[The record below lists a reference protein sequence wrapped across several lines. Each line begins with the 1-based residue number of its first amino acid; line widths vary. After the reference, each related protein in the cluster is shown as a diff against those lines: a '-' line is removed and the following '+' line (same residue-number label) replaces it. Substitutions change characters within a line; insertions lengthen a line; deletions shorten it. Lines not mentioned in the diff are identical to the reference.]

1 MLIARCQKLLEENQQ
16 LEKMISSDK
25 VSKLE
30 GEIDLQNRILSNM
43 KDSQKGR

>member
-30 GEIDLQNRILSNM
+30 GEIDLQNRILSNI

>member
-16 LEKMISSDK
+16 LGKMISSDK

-30 GEIDLQNRILSNM
+30 GEIDLQNRILSNI

>member
-1 MLIARCQKLLEENQQ
+1 MARCQKLLEENQQ

>member
-1 MLIARCQKLLEENQQ
+1 MLMARCQKLLEENQQ

-30 GEIDLQNRILSNM
+30 GEIDLQNRILSNI

>member
-1 MLIARCQKLLEENQQ
+1 MLMARCQKLLEENQQ